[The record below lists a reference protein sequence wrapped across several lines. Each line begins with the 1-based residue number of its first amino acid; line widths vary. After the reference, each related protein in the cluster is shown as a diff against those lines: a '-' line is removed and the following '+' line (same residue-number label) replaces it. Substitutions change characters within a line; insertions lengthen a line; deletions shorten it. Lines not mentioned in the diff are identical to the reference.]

1 MTCENNVIELK
12 RFCPETR
19 WEEELRREARE
30 RREKNTLRS
39 ERLLNAVETVVTCA
53 IGIDFTVCIALF
65 LTML

>member
-1 MTCENNVIELK
+1 MMCENNVIELK
-12 RFCPETR
+12 RFRPETR

-30 RREKNTLRS
+30 RREKNMLRS

-53 IGIDFTVCIALF
+53 IGVGFTVCIALF

>member
-12 RFCPETR
+12 SFRPETR

-30 RREKNTLRS
+30 RREKNMLRS
-39 ERLLNAVETVVTCA
+39 ERLLNVVETVVTCV
-53 IGIDFTVCIALF
+53 IGIGFTVCIALF

>member
-12 RFCPETR
+12 RFRPETR

-30 RREKNTLRS
+30 EKNMLRS

-53 IGIDFTVCIALF
+53 IGIGFTVCIALF

>member
-1 MTCENNVIELK
+1 MMCENNVIELK
-12 RFCPETR
+12 SFRPETR
-19 WEEELRREARE
+19 WEEEACE

-53 IGIDFTVCIALF
+53 IGIGFTVCIALF

>member
-12 RFCPETR
+12 RFRPETR

-30 RREKNTLRS
+30 RREKNMLRS
-39 ERLLNAVETVVTCA
+39 ERLLNVVETVVTCV
-53 IGIDFTVCIALF
+53 IGIGFTVCIALF

>member
-12 RFCPETR
+12 NFRPEMR

-30 RREKNTLRS
+30 RREQKTLRS
-39 ERLLNAVETVVTCA
+39 ERLLNAVETAVTCA
-53 IGIDFTVCIALF
+53 IGIGFTVCIALF

>member
-12 RFCPETR
+12 RFRPETR
-19 WEEELRREARE
+19 WEDELRREACE

-53 IGIDFTVCIALF
+53 IDIGFTVCIALF